1 MDSARNTHAS
11 CLNTVSHTRR
21 REITRGRSRR
31 SARASVFMFSLN
43 NGIKPS
49 FKALSF
55 SLFYY
60 FFFLAQSVIS
70 RYIRFTHARF
80 PFGRGGDSTRRTTHP
95 HTHAH
100 TQPRIIS
107 HPRCRHYGKIVRFL
121 SIGRNRFAVF
131 DRQPSITVT
140 VRPLPFREN
149 NDLPS
154 PFPPVS
160 AVIDNSR

>member
-60 FFFLAQSVIS
+60 FFFSRSLLFHGTFVLHTPVSRLAVVETRRVAPPTHTHTHTTAYNFSPALSTLRKNCPFFINRAQSFRRFRPTTIHNRYRSSLAIS
-70 RYIRFTHARF
+70 R
-80 PFGRGGDSTRRTTHP
+80 
-95 HTHAH
+95 
-100 TQPRIIS
+100 
-107 HPRCRHYGKIVRFL
+107 K
-121 SIGRNRFAVF
+121 
-131 DRQPSITVT
+131 
-140 VRPLPFREN
+140 
-149 NDLPS
+149 
-154 PFPPVS
+154 
-160 AVIDNSR
+160 